1 MQGTMQTPNPEE
13 EGSLRIEN
21 GELRTLSALNFV
33 LLAKGKGRAGPS
45 LGGLQLSIVSALLH
59 QADVEFHGP
68 GDGFQADLFV
78 VAVDALSLLACH
90 IHGREAVN
98 MVTQIPVVP

>member
-1 MQGTMQTPNPEE
+1 MQGSMQTPNPEE
-13 EGSLRIEN
+13 EGALRIEN
-21 GELRTLSALNFV
+21 GELRTLSTLIFV
-33 LLAKGKGRAGPS
+33 FFAKGKGRAEPS
-45 LGGLQLSIVSALLH
+45 LGGLRLSIVSALLH
-59 QADVEFHGP
+59 QADVEFYGP